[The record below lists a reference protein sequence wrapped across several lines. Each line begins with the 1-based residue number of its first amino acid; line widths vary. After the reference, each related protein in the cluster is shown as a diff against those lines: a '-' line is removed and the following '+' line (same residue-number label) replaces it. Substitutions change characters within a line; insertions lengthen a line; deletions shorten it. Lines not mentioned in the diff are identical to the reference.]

1 MSSTIA
7 ERVQLNDWYIDI
19 DTEFSMKKGKE
30 GREGGRN
37 EGLRQPL
44 RWSNK

>member
-19 DTEFSMKKGKE
+19 DTEFSMKRRKG
-30 GREGGRN
+30 GREGMRD
-37 EGLRQPL
+37 
-44 RWSNK
+44 

>member
-19 DTEFSMKKGKE
+19 DTEFSMKKGKG
-30 GREGGRN
+30 GREGGMRD
-37 EGLRQPL
+37 
-44 RWSNK
+44 